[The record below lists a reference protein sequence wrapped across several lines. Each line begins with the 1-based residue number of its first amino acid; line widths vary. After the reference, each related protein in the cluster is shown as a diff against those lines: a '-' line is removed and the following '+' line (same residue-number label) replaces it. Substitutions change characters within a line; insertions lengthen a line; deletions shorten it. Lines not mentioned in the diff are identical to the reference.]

1 MSKRAKYILAG
12 AAVFIVVVVV
22 GAYIAASAIAKRFE
36 PELRAQAIKYMQDR
50 FHSQVEIGSLHIN
63 RPKMSTIQILLR
75 HGRGAIVAVEG
86 QGITMRFGGD
96 RSRPPMFAIKKLFFT
111 VDLEV
116 LVAPTKSVNFVSIDG
131 MEINV
136 PPKDERPNVLE
147 HGGGDGKSNSSVVF
161 QNVQIR
167 NAVLTLLPSDTSKPP
182 LKFHIARLHLQSA
195 GANSTSRYDADL
207 TIPKPPG
214 TIQSSGDFGPWN
226 ASTPGDTPLKGNYT
240 FDNADLGIFKG
251 IAGTLSSKG
260 TFDGALDT
268 VHVQG
273 TTYVPNF
280 RLKMSGNPLPLSTT
294 FEALVDGSNGNTV
307 LQPVRATLGH
317 TNFTTTGAVIKN
329 DQYSKRSITL
339 QVKMP
344 NGDMHDLLLLAMKGP
359 PFMEGM
365 INMQSSIDIPPLD
378 SKVKEKLVLDGTFDV
393 HNAKFLK
400 STIQNQIDQ
409 LSRRGQGQPKNE
421 AIDQVISSM
430 QGSFHLENQVMTF
443 RSLAFE
449 VPGADVSVSGNYD
462 MGTDMLD
469 FHGALKLDAKLSQTM
484 TGWKRWLLK
493 PADPFFAKNGAG
505 TFVKIK
511 IVGSSHQPKFGL
523 DR

>member
-1 MSKRAKYILAG
+1 MG
-12 AAVFIVVVVV
+12 VAVFVVVVVV
-22 GAYIAASAIAKRFE
+22 GAYLAASVIAKRFE
-36 PELRAQAIKYMQDR
+36 PALRAQAIKYMQDR
-50 FHSQVEIGSLHIN
+50 FHSEVEIGSLHIN
-63 RPKMSTIQILLR
+63 RPKMSTVQILLR

-86 QGITMRFGGD
+86 EGVTMRFGGD
-96 RSRPPMFAIKKLFFT
+96 RSRPPMFVIKKLFFT

-136 PPKDERPNVLE
+136 PPKDARPSL
-147 HGGGDGKSNSSVVF
+147 GGGDESKSGVVF

-167 NAVLTLLPSDTSKPP
+167 DVALTLLPSDTTKPP
-182 LKFHIARLHLQSA
+182 LRFHIARLHLKSV
-195 GANSTSRYDADL
+195 GANSASNYDADV

-214 TIQSSGDFGPWN
+214 TIKSNGDFGPWN

-240 FDNADLGIFKG
+240 FDNADLGIFNG

-260 TFDGALDT
+260 TFDGALDS
-268 VHVQG
+268 VNVRG
-273 TTYVPNF
+273 TAYVPNF
-280 RLKMSGNPLPLSTT
+280 RLKMSGNALPLSTT

-307 LQPVRATLGH
+307 LQPVRATLGR
-317 TNFTTTGAVIKN
+317 TNFTTAGAVIKN

-339 QVKMP
+339 KVTMP
-344 NGDMHDLLLLAMKGP
+344 NGEMHDLLLLAMKGP
-359 PFMEGM
+359 PFMQGM
-365 INMQSSIDIPPLD
+365 INMQSSIDIPPLN
-378 SKVKEKLVLDGTFDV
+378 STVKEKLVLDGTFDV

-400 STIQNQIDQ
+400 STIQNQIDS
-409 LSRRGQGQPKNE
+409 LSRRGQGQPSNQE
-421 AIDQVISSM
+421 IDQVISSM

-449 VPGADVSVSGNYD
+449 VPGADVSVAGNYD
-462 MGTDMLD
+462 IAADMLD

-484 TGWKRWLLK
+484 TGWKRWVLK
-493 PADPFFAKNGAG
+493 PADPFFAKHGAG

-511 IVGSSHQPKFGL
+511 IEGSSHQPKFGL

>member
-12 AAVFIVVVVV
+12 AAVFVVVVVV
-22 GAYIAASAIAKRFE
+22 GAYIAASVIARRFE
-36 PELRAQAIKYMQDR
+36 PQVRALAIKYMQER
-50 FHSQVEIGSLHIN
+50 FHSEVEIGSLHIN
-63 RPKMSTIQILLR
+63 RPKMSTVQILLR
-75 HGRGAIVAVEG
+75 HGRGAIVAVEA

-96 RSRPPMFAIKKLFFT
+96 RTRPPMFAIQKLFFT

-116 LVAPTKSVNFVSIDG
+116 LVVPTKSVNFVSIDG
-131 MEINV
+131 MEINI
-136 PPKDERPNVLE
+136 PPKDQRPAMGSN
-147 HGGGDGKSNSSVVF
+147 DQSNSGVAF
-161 QNVQIR
+161 QNVQVR

-182 LKFHIARLHLQSA
+182 LKFHIARLHLKSV
-195 GANSTSRYDADL
+195 GANSASSYDADL

-260 TFDGALDT
+260 TFDGALDS
-268 VHVQG
+268 VNVRG
-273 TTYVPNF
+273 TANVPNF
-280 RLKMSGNPLPLSTT
+280 SLKMSGNPVPLSTT
-294 FEALVDGSNGNTV
+294 FEALVDGSNGNTT

-317 TNFTTTGAVIKN
+317 TNFTTAGAVIKN
-329 DQYSKRSITL
+329 EQYSKRSITL

-344 NGDMHDLLLLAMKGP
+344 NGDMRDLLRLAMKGS
-359 PFMEGM
+359 PFMEGT
-365 INMQSSIDIPPLD
+365 INMQSSIEIPPLN
-378 SKVKEKLVLDGTFDV
+378 STVKEKLVLDGTFDV
-393 HNAKFLK
+393 KDAKFLK

-421 AIDQVISSM
+421 EIDQVISTM

-449 VPGADVSVSGNYD
+449 VPGADVSVAGNYD
-462 MGTDMLD
+462 LANDMLD
-469 FHGALKLDAKLSQTM
+469 FHGAVKLNAKLSETM
-484 TGWKRWLLK
+484 TGWKRWVLK

-511 IVGSSHQPKFGL
+511 IDGNAHQPKFGL
-523 DR
+523 DH

>member
-1 MSKRAKYILAG
+1 VSKRTKYILAG
-12 AAVFIVVVVV
+12 AAGLVVLVVV

-50 FHSQVEIGSLHIN
+50 FHSEVEIGSLHIN
-63 RPKMSTIQILLR
+63 RPRMSTVQILLR
-75 HGRGAIVAVEG
+75 HGRGAIVSVEA

-96 RSRPPMFAIKKLFFT
+96 RTRPPMFAINKLFFT

-116 LVAPTKSVNFVSIDG
+116 LVLPTKSVNFVSIDG

-136 PPKDERPNVLE
+136 PPRDDRPNI
-147 HGGGDGKSNSSVVF
+147 GSGDKSNSGVAF
-161 QNVQIR
+161 QNVQITD
-167 NAVLTLLPSDTSKPP
+167 AVLTLLPSDTSKPP
-182 LKFHIARLHLQSA
+182 LKFHIARLHLKSV
-195 GANSTSRYDADL
+195 GANSASQYNAEL

-214 TIQSSGDFGPWN
+214 TIQTSGDFGPWN
-226 ASTPGDTPLKGNYT
+226 ASTPGDTPLKGDYS
-240 FDNADLGIFKG
+240 FDNADLGIFNG
-251 IAGTLSSKG
+251 IAGTLASKG
-260 TFDGALDT
+260 KFDGALDT
-268 VHVQG
+268 VHVRG
-273 TTYVPNF
+273 TAYVPNF

-294 FEALVDGSNGNTV
+294 FDALVDGSNGNTT

-317 TNFTTTGAVIKN
+317 TNFITSGAVIKN

-344 NGDMHDLLLLAMKGP
+344 NGDMRDLLRLAMKGS
-359 PFMEGM
+359 PFMEGT
-365 INMQSSIDIPPLD
+365 INMQSSIEIPPLN
-378 SKVKEKLVLDGTFDV
+378 STVKEKLVLDGTFDV
-393 HNAKFLK
+393 KNAKFLK

-409 LSRRGQGQPKNE
+409 LSRRGQGQPKND
-421 AIDQVISSM
+421 AIDQVVSTM
-430 QGSFHLENQVMTF
+430 QGSFHLENQVMNF

-449 VPGADVSVSGNYD
+449 VPGADISVAGNYD
-462 MGTDMLD
+462 LANDMLD
-469 FHGALKLDAKLSQTM
+469 FHGAVKLDAKLSETM

-511 IVGSSHQPKFGL
+511 IEGSSHQPTFGL

>member
-1 MSKRAKYILAG
+1 MSKRAKYTLAG
-12 AAVFIVVVVV
+12 AAVFVVVVV
-22 GAYIAASAIAKRFE
+22 GGAFLAASEIAKTFE

-50 FHSQVEIGSLHIN
+50 FHSEVEIGSLHIN
-63 RPKMSTIQILLR
+63 RPRMSTIQILLR

-96 RSRPPMFAIKKLFFT
+96 RTRPPMFAIKKLFFT

-136 PPKDERPNVLE
+136 PPKDQRPNL
-147 HGGGDGKSNSSVVF
+147 GGEEKSNSSVTF

-167 NAVLTLLPSDTSKPP
+167 DVALTLLPSDTSKPP
-182 LKFHIARLHLQSA
+182 LKFHIARLHLKSVGTNSA
-195 GANSTSRYDADL
+195 SRYDADL

-214 TIQSSGDFGPWN
+214 TVQSSGDFGPWN
-226 ASTPGDTPLKGNYT
+226 ATTPGDTPLKGDYS
-240 FDNADLGIFKG
+240 FDNADLGIFNG

-260 TFDGALDT
+260 KFDGALDSIN
-268 VHVQG
+268 VHG
-273 TTYVPNF
+273 TANVPNF
-280 RLKMSGNPLPLSTT
+280 RLKMSGNPVPLSTT
-294 FEALVDGSNGNTV
+294 FDALVDGSNGNTT

-317 TNFTTTGAVIKN
+317 TNFTTAGAVIKN
-329 DQYSKRSITL
+329 EQYSKRSITL

-344 NGDMHDLLLLAMKGP
+344 NGDMRDLLLLAMKGQ
-359 PFMEGM
+359 PFMEGT
-365 INMQSSIDIPPLD
+365 INMQSSIDIPPLA
-378 SKVKEKLVLDGTFDV
+378 STVKQKLILDGTFDV
-393 HNAKFLK
+393 KNAKFLK

-421 AIDQVISSM
+421 AIDQVVSTM
-430 QGSFHLENQVMTF
+430 QGAFHLENQVMTF
-443 RSLAFE
+443 QSLAFE
-449 VPGADVSVSGNYD
+449 VPGADISVAGDYN

-469 FHGALKLDAKLSQTM
+469 FHGAVKLNAKLSETM
-484 TGWKRWLLK
+484 TGWKRWVLK

-511 IVGSSHQPKFGL
+511 IDGSSHQPKFGL
-523 DR
+523 DH

>member
-1 MSKRAKYILAG
+1 VTKRTKYILAG
-12 AAVFIVVVVV
+12 VAVFIVLA
-22 GAYIAASAIAKRFE
+22 GAGAFIAASVIARQFE
-36 PELRAQAIKYMQDR
+36 PELRALAIKYMQDS
-50 FHSQVEIGSLHIN
+50 FHSEVEIGALHIN
-63 RPKMSTIQILLR
+63 RPRLSVIQTLLR
-75 HGRGAIVAVEG
+75 HGRGAIVDVESE
-86 QGITMRFGGD
+86 GISMRFGGD
-96 RSRPPMFAIKKLFFT
+96 RSRPPLFAIKRLFFT

-116 LVAPTKSVNFVSIDG
+116 LVAPKKSVNFVSIDG
-131 MEINV
+131 MDINI
-136 PPKDERPNVLE
+136 PPKDERPSLPS
-147 HGGGDGKSNSSVVF
+147 DAKSNSGVVF
-161 QNVQIR
+161 QNVQVR
-167 NAVLTLLPSDTSKPP
+167 NAVLTLLPKDAGKPP
-182 LKFHIARLHLQSA
+182 LRFDIARLHLQSV
-195 GANSTSRYDADL
+195 GSNSAARYDADL

-214 TIQSSGDFGPWN
+214 IVKSEGYFGPWN
-226 ASTPGDTPLKGNYT
+226 TITPGDTPLKGDYT
-240 FDNADLGIFKG
+240 FDNADLGIFAG

-260 TFDGALDT
+260 TFDGALDS
-268 VHVQG
+268 VNVRG
-273 TTYVPNF
+273 NAYVPNF
-280 RLKMSGNPLPLSTT
+280 QLKMAGHPLPLSTT

-317 TNFTTTGAVIKN
+317 TKFTTEGAVIKN

-339 QVKMP
+339 KVTMP

-365 INMQSSIDIPPLD
+365 INMQSSIDIPPLN
-378 SKVKEKLVLDGTFDV
+378 SRVKEKLVLDGTFDV
-393 HNAKFLK
+393 HGAKFLK
-400 STIQNQIDQ
+400 STIQNQIDG

-421 AIDQVISSM
+421 EIDQVVSNM
-430 QGSFHLENQVMTF
+430 QGAFHLENQVMTF

-449 VPGADVSVSGNYD
+449 VPGADVSVAGNYD
-462 MGTDMLD
+462 IGTEMLD

-511 IVGSSHQPKFGL
+511 IEGSSHQPKFGL